1 MYDVACVGI
10 LVADVIVKPV
20 CEMPQKGILSPV
32 ESIELFSGGNAMT
45 ASINLRKMGV
55 SSAIIGMVGDDMFGE
70 FLKNCL
76 NKNNVPLEGLKTT
89 KKAQTSASTLLI
101 SPEGERSFWHCVG
114 SNGIFSKNDIDMEI
128 IKKSNTVFVTG
139 TFLLNTFDGEETAE
153 FLKECKLLGKT
164 TVLDVCWDHKG
175 KWGEL
180 LNQAMPYIDIFMPSI
195 DEAREISKE
204 NSVEKMAEV
213 FFSHG
218 VKSVVIKCGSD
229 GCYVQESK
237 DEKGYMIPACKGVT
251 AVDTTGAGDSFCS
264 GFLAA
269 LSKGYD
275 FKTCALMGNAT
286 GAHCVMER
294 GATTGIK
301 SFDEIYKFMC
311 AQKEGK

>member
-1 MYDVACVGI
+1 MLY
-10 LVADVIVKPV
+10 
-20 CEMPQKGILSPV
+20 
-32 ESIELFSGGNAMT
+32 
-45 ASINLRKMGV
+45 
-55 SSAIIGMVGDDMFGE
+55 
-70 FLKNCL
+70 
-76 NKNNVPLEGLKTT
+76 
-89 KKAQTSASTLLI
+89 
-101 SPEGERSFWHCVG
+101 
-114 SNGIFSKNDIDMEI
+114 
-128 IKKSNTVFVTG
+128 
-139 TFLLNTFDGEETAE
+139 TFLLNTFDGKETAE
-153 FLKECKLLGKT
+153 FLKECKALGKT
-164 TVLDVCWDHKG
+164 TVLDVCWDHKA

-204 NSVEKMAEV
+204 STVEKMAEV
-213 FFSHG
+213 FFSRG

-229 GCYVQESK
+229 GCYVQEKK
-237 DEKGYMIPACKGVT
+237 DEKGYMSPACKGVT

-301 SFDEIYKFMC
+301 SFEEIYKFMC